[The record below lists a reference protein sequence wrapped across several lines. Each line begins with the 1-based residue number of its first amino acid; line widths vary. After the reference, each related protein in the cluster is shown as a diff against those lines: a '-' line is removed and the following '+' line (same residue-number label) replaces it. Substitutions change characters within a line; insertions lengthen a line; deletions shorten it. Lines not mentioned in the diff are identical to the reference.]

1 MKNTLS
7 VKKTVA
13 LLILSMILIAP
24 SMLGQTIKPDSAQ
37 AILKTAVTEA
47 RSSNKNVM
55 LIFHAT
61 WCGWCKR
68 LEAALNDTAIKPLI
82 DKNYVVTMLDVKE
95 RGDKIQTN
103 ENPGGRA
110 LLSGF
115 GGDTAGLPFIVFLNE
130 KGGMIANSNVMPKE
144 QNIGYPGS
152 KEEIAAFVKLIK
164 KTAPRMTRKKLVLIQ
179 KYFELHAPK

>member
-1 MKNTLS
+1 MRKPIFLLVFSVVLLS
-7 VKKTVA
+7 IP
-13 LLILSMILIAP
+13 L
-24 SMLGQTIKPDSAQ
+24 LGQSTKPDSAQ
-37 AILKTAVTEA
+37 AILKAAVTEA

-95 RGDKIQTN
+95 RGDKIQAN
-103 ENPGGRA
+103 ENPGGLT

-115 GGDTAGLPFIVFLNE
+115 GGDTAGLPFIVFLNG
-130 KGGMIANSNVMPKE
+130 KGRMIANSNVMPKE

-152 KEEIAAFVKLIK
+152 KEEIAAFVKLLK
-164 KTAPRMTRKKLVLIQ
+164 RTAPHMTHKKLVLIQ